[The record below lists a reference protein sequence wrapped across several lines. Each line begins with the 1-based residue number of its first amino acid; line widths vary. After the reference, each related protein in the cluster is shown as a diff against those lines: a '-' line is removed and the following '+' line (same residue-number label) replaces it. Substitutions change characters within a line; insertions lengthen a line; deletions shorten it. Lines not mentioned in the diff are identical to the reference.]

1 MKTFASITVSAMALL
16 LAAGATPAQAEG
28 FSGFYAGL
36 QLGVTDGDAS
46 SARSTSHGAAL
57 TTAQEDYK
65 LSAISG
71 GAHVGYTHQFDN
83 LVVGGIFDID
93 LTDMNDS
100 DSETSASDNA
110 DRNTLS
116 FDTLY
121 SLRAKGGWQA
131 LPGTL
136 LYATAGY
143 AWASADASVDF
154 TTATSTSEGR
164 SVTFSG
170 FTYGAGVDFRMTDS
184 ATIGLEWKHLSLDDK
199 RVTFV
204 DSLNSYDLG
213 FEPDLDTIQIRAS
226 YYFMPALTF

>member
-1 MKTFASITVSAMALL
+1 MKSVASITAGAVALL
-16 LAAGATPAQAEG
+16 LTVGSTSAQAEG

-46 SARSTSHGAAL
+46 SSRNNANGAAL
-57 TTAQEDYK
+57 TVSQEDYK

-71 GAHVGYTHQFDN
+71 GGHIGYSHQFDN
-83 LVVGGIFDID
+83 IVVGGIFDID
-93 LTDMNDS
+93 LTDMGDS
-100 DSETSASDNA
+100 DSETTGTANA
-110 DRNTLS
+110 DHNSLT

-143 AWASADASVDF
+143 AWASADASIDF
-154 TTATSTSEGR
+154 TNANSTSEGR
-164 SVTFSG
+164 SITFSG
-170 FTYGAGVDFRMTDS
+170 FTYGAGVDFRMTDA

-199 RVTFV
+199 RAAFV
-204 DSLNSYDLG
+204 GVNNGYDIG
-213 FEPDLDTIQIRAS
+213 FNPDLDTIQIRAS
-226 YYFMPALTF
+226 YYFMDMIK